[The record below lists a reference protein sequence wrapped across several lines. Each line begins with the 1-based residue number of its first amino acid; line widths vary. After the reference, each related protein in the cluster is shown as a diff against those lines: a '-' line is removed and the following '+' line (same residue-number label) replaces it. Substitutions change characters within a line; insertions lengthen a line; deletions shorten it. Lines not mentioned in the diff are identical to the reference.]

1 MRIALVCCAGS
12 IELCEGC
19 RFQNVHSF
27 FSRVYGCKVFHFKE
41 LDALVDIVKDGLRF
55 DGVVVSTP
63 DFNRGF
69 IHTMQYLQQM
79 LKLKVFLIVEK
90 ISTQGINVQFPSKH
104 KHIYIDSSGGHGF
117 QEELFS
123 RLRCWFD
130 EELSVNVN
138 THCTRQLKDIALNLH
153 SKSLKVGEVI
163 IELTSKEY
171 ELLDLLLEF
180 QGQYIPTEMILHHL
194 WDSYASPEIVRQYVY
209 KLRHKIETT
218 AGRSDIIHFRRG
230 IGYSLSF

>member
-1 MRIALVCCAGS
+1 MRVALVCCAGS
-12 IELCEGC
+12 TEPCEGC

-41 LDALVDIVKDGLRF
+41 LEALVDIVKDGLRF

-63 DFNRGF
+63 DFNLGF

-90 ISTQGINVQFPSKH
+90 ISTQGITVQFPSN
-104 KHIYIDSSGGHGF
+104 HIYIDSSGGHGF

-130 EELSVNVN
+130 EELSVN
-138 THCTRQLKDIALNLH
+138 THCTRQIKDIALNLH

-171 ELLDLLLEF
+171 ELLDLLLEC
-180 QGQYIPTEMILHHL
+180 QGQYIPTEKILHHL
-194 WDSYASPEIVRQYVY
+194 WDSYTSPEIVRQYVY

-230 IGYSLSF
+230 IGYSVSF